1 MPISQITNNSIS
13 PSAAIE
19 QSKVSGLGAI
29 VDTTAFNIALLGFKM
44 SITESLTVFNLVDGM
59 VDEFES
65 ESGVDTSASTNESYD
80 STNDWYINQSS
91 TSYNATYTPTA
102 IGGPGA
108 PFGIAAATP
117 GPAPASFGSLTVPS
131 GTTSVTAYTFGAG
144 GGGSGIGGAPT
155 IYNFGVGGGGGLA
168 IGTIATPGGV
178 TLRVGVGTGGADSG
192 GFRNGG
198 NGYPPGAPGPFA
210 PSNAK
215 GGGGLVGVFS
225 TTYGSISAPTAYVIA
240 GSGGGGYASVFS
252 GGLGQYNGAD
262 GGGAGGT
269 QGKRGGDQSE
279 TTNAGPYTYQS
290 QGNLGSISGGGGSQS
305 AGGTGGSG
313 PAATGTSGSLFT
325 GGPGASSGGG
335 AGYYGGGAGGFS
347 PGSEP
352 SNRGGGSG
360 GGGSSYT
367 GHPLVTSASTT
378 GSQPGPAGGSPLSGG
393 APSPFYS
400 PGVGVGGT
408 GPGTPAPGHVAGGD
422 GYVVLAW
429 TDIPTATMTL
439 ISSAFTA
446 KTAPTRVRMVVFQE
460 TASGSPTLNTDIVG
474 SVSRDNGTTYTNVT
488 LVDSAYVTGSSGLRI
503 LTGTA
508 DISAQPSGTSMR
520 WKVVV
525 NTNSVSRIH
534 GVSIQWS

>member
-19 QSKVSGLGAI
+19 QSKVSGLGTV
-29 VDTTAFNIALLGFKM
+29 VDATAFNIALLGFKM
-44 SITESLTVFNLVDGM
+44 SITEGLTVFNLVDGM

-65 ESGVDTSASTNESYD
+65 EAGVDTSASTNELYD
-80 STNDWYINQSS
+80 STNDWYINQASNAY
-91 TSYNATYTPTA
+91 TATYTPTA

-108 PFGIAAATP
+108 PFGAAAASP

-144 GGGSGIGGAPT
+144 GGGAGIGGAPT
-155 IYNFGVGGGGGLA
+155 IYNFGLGGGGGYA
-168 IGTIATPGGV
+168 TGTIATPGGA
-178 TLRVGVGTGGADSG
+178 TLRVAVGTGGDGSG
-192 GFRNGG
+192 GLHNGG
-198 NGYPPGAPGPFA
+198 NASASSPNAPVTA
-210 PSNAK
+210 R

-225 TTYGSISAPTAYVIA
+225 TTYGSISAPTAYIVA
-240 GSGGGGYASVFS
+240 GSGGGGSSSVFS
-252 GGLGQYNGAD
+252 GGLGQYGGAD

-279 TTNAGPYTYQS
+279 TTSAGPYTYPAT
-290 QGNLGSISGGGGSQS
+290 GNPGSMSGGGGSQS
-305 AGGTGGSG
+305 AGGSAGSG
-313 PAATGTSGSLFT
+313 SSSTGTAGSLFT
-325 GGPGASSGGG
+325 GGPGNGVAGGG
-335 AGYYGGGAGGFS
+335 AGYYGGGGGGSF
-347 PGSEP
+347 PGSVG
-352 SNRGGGSG
+352 SRGSGSG

-367 GHPLVTSASTT
+367 GHPLVTSGSTT
-378 GSQPGPAGGSPLSGG
+378 GSQPGPAGGSYLSGG

-400 PGVGVGGT
+400 PGAGLGGQ
-408 GPGTPAPGHVAGGD
+408 GPGQPAPGHVAGGN

-429 TDIPTATMTL
+429 TDVTTATMTL
-439 ISSAFTA
+439 ISNSFTA
-446 KTAPTRVRMVVFQE
+446 KTAPTRVRLVVFQE

-474 SVSRDNGTTYTNVT
+474 SVSRDNGTTYTNVSLT
-488 LVDSAYVTGSSGLRI
+488 DSAFVTGSSGLRI
-503 LTGTA
+503 LTGTV

-520 WKVVV
+520 WRLVV

>member
-19 QSKVSGLGAI
+19 QSKVSGLGTV
-29 VDTTAFNIALLGFKM
+29 VDATAFNIALLGFKM
-44 SITESLTVFNLVDGM
+44 SITEGLTVFNLVDGV

-65 ESGVDTSASTNESYD
+65 EDGVDTSASTNELYD
-80 STNDWYINQSS
+80 STNDWYINAAPSPY
-91 TSYNATYTPTA
+91 TATYTPTA

-108 PFGIAAATP
+108 PFGAPAASP

-144 GGGSGIGGAPT
+144 GGGSGIGGAPQ
-155 IYNFGVGGGGGLA
+155 IFDFGVGGGGGYA
-168 IGTIATPGGV
+168 TGTIATPGGA
-178 TLRVGVGTGGADSG
+178 TLRVAVGTGGGDEG
-192 GFRNGG
+192 GRHNGG
-198 NGYPPGAPGPFA
+198 NGFPPGTPGPYA
-210 PSNAK
+210 PSNQK

-225 TTYGSISAPTAYVIA
+225 VPYGPSLTAPTAYIVA
-240 GSGGGGYASVFS
+240 GSGGGAYSSVFS
-252 GGLGQYNGAD
+252 GGIGQYGGAH

-269 QGKRGGDQSE
+269 QGKRAGDQSE
-279 TTNAGPYTYQS
+279 TTSSGPYSFT
-290 QGNLGSISGGGGSQS
+290 GNGDLGTISGGGGSQS

-313 PAATGTSGSLFT
+313 PAAAGTSGSLFT
-325 GGPGASSGGG
+325 GGPGGSAGGG

-347 PGSEP
+347 PGSVG
-352 SNRGGGSG
+352 SRGGGGG

-367 GHPLVTSASTT
+367 GHPLVTSGSTT

-400 PGVGVGGT
+400 PGVGVGGS
-408 GPGTPAPGHVAGGD
+408 GPGQPAPGHVAGGN

-429 TDIPTATMTL
+429 TDIITATMTL
-439 ISSAFTA
+439 ISNSFTA
-446 KTAPTRVRMVVFQE
+446 KTAPTRVRLVVFQE

-474 SVSRDNGTTYTNVT
+474 SVSRDNGTTYTNVSLT
-488 LVDSAYVTGSSGLRI
+488 DSAYVTGSSGLRI
-503 LTGTA
+503 LTGTVV
-508 DISAQPSGTSMR
+508 ISAQPSGTSMR
-520 WKVVV
+520 WKLVI